1 MTMNELTAKL
11 AARECVS
18 EAEAAAELDELARRI
33 HRLVRQGKTVELPGL
48 GHFEPG
54 QPIQFRFDRKQPRHT
69 GGARHAAGRRRG

>member
-1 MTMNELTAKL
+1 MTTNELTAKL

-18 EAEAAAELDELARRI
+18 EAEAAAQLDELARRI
-33 HRLVRQGKTVELPGL
+33 QRLVRQGETVELPGL

-54 QPIQFRFDRKQPRHT
+54 QPIQFRFGRKQPRP